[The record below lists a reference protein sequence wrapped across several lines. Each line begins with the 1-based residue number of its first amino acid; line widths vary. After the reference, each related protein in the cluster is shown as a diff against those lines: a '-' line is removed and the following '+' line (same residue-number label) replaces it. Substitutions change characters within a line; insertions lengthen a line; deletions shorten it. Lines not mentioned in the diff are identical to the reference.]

1 VDSLQH
7 FYTPYI
13 RAHHKRASQGCRPK
27 RAGASGKR
35 RFPCPSLLV
44 SLAGGY
50 PRRRHRHGRHGS
62 WVHGIPRRNRA
73 RHRKRE
79 QAAYQARPD
88 FRGNHSPFRC
98 KFEVS
103 DGKARHPGKTQTCRL
118 GQPFPRRSLTA
129 NTIALLRAIILLTRG
144 PTAPKLRL
152 WHKSIGELTAILT
165 VFVAVLSVELHD
177 GYSSAFTNSRLIAF
191 VRR

>member
-1 VDSLQH
+1 MQIKKGWSFGKKALPLPFALSL
-7 FYTPYI
+7 P
-13 RAHHKRASQGCRPK
+13 RWRLSASASSARTTRQLGSRNSSEKQGATSK
-27 RAGASGKR
+27 AGTR
-35 RFPCPSLLV
+35 SL
-44 SLAGGY
+44 S
-50 PRRRHRHGRHGS
+50 S
-62 WVHGIPRRNRA
+62 STQI
-73 RHRKRE
+73 
-79 QAAYQARPD
+79 

-118 GQPFPRRSLTA
+118 GQPLPRRSLTA

-144 PTAPKLRL
+144 PTAPKISL

-165 VFVAVLSVELHD
+165 VFVAVLSVELHN
-177 GYSSAFTNSRLIAF
+177 GYLSAFTNSRLIAF